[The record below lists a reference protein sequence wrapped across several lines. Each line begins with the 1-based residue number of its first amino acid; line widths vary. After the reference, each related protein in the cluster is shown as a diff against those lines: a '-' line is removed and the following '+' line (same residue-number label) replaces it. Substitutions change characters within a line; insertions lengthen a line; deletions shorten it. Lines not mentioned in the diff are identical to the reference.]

1 VPRAAETINPVSES
15 RKGAPRGCRAL
26 SFPAQAAPPNL
37 RGDTMKTP
45 RSRTIP
51 ALLSLLLLSTA
62 HAQTSTVVVNGAKAH
77 AGDPHAINA
86 AKDRILNGRSASSC
100 AFMDPH
106 NPAYDPVTTK
116 YMSDFGLDDSLSNDV
131 PHFSDLAPNGDVSNA
146 VDSSGIGRTPDM
158 SDQVASTNTPG
169 CGPADRRFA
178 AGRNRIARND
188 KSLAFGYEAYDN
200 KDYARALEMF
210 TTAWNKVGYDEAA
223 LMLARLHLY
232 GLGTP
237 KDGAQAVAWLEKVDN
252 QRYDP
257 AERLHFDPAHP
268 DAMTPRI
275 EAAFMLAR
283 MYDRGIGVA
292 RDAGKARYWYEKAA
306 GYGFVPALDILGARA
321 LAGTDGQRDPVKG
334 LAQLKEAAD
343 AGYPA
348 AEFHLARAY
357 YAADGVPRDFKVAGA
372 YFEAAA
378 RAGIPAAMFAAGHMI
393 DLGEGVKAD
402 PAKAI
407 VYYKDAALKG
417 DRDAQFALGTY
428 FYSGE
433 VVGKNPATARQWFA
447 AAARQGQPD
456 ALFNLGAMTANGEG
470 GAKDPAAAYVLF
482 NLAAQAG
489 HDGAAGAIKALAPTL
504 TTDERRRADAVL
516 HPQVAS
522 TH

>member
-1 VPRAAETINPVSES
+1 
-15 RKGAPRGCRAL
+15 
-26 SFPAQAAPPNL
+26 
-37 RGDTMKTP
+37 MKTTT
-45 RSRTIP
+45 SRTLP
-51 ALLSLLLLSTA
+51 ALLFLVLLSAA
-62 HAQTSTVVVNGAKAH
+62 HAQTGTVVVKGARGR

-86 AKDRILNGRSASSC
+86 AKDRILNGKSASSC
-100 AFMDPH
+100 AFMDPY
-106 NPAYDPVTTK
+106 NPAYDAVTTA
-116 YMSDFGLDDSLSNDV
+116 YLSDFGLDDSLSNDV
-131 PHFSDLAPNGDVSNA
+131 PRASDLAPEGDVSNM
-146 VDSSGIGRTPDM
+146 VDPASVAPTTTASGCRG
-158 SDQVASTNTPG
+158 
-169 CGPADRRFA
+169 ADWRFA
-178 AGRNRIARND
+178 AGRNHIARND
-188 KSLAFGYEAYDN
+188 KTLAYGFEAYDN

-232 GLGTP
+232 GLGTA
-237 KDGAQAVAWLEKVDN
+237 KDGEEAVAWLEKVDDKP
-252 QRYDP
+252 YDP
-257 AERLHFDPAHP
+257 ASRMRFDPARP
-268 DAMTPRI
+268 DAMTPRV

-292 RDAGKARYWYEKAA
+292 RDARKARSWYEKAA
-306 GYGFVPALDILGARA
+306 GYGFVPALDILGERA
-321 LAGTDGQRDPVKG
+321 LAGKDEPRDPAKG

-348 AEFHLARAY
+348 AQYHLARAY
-357 YAADGVPRDFKVAGA
+357 YTADGVPRDLRMAGA

-378 RAGIPAAMFAAGHMI
+378 RAGIPAALFAAGRMF
-393 DLGEGVKAD
+393 DLGEGAKAD

-433 VVGKNPATARQWFA
+433 VVGKNLATARQWFG

-470 GAKDPAAAYVLF
+470 GAKDPAMAWVLF
-482 NLAAQAG
+482 TLAGQAG
-489 HDGAAGAIKALAPTL
+489 HEGAAAALRTL
-504 TTDERRRADAVL
+504 TLTPDERKRADALL

-522 TH
+522 RH